1 MSGPASLHDLTG
13 RTALVTGASSGIG
26 AAAARRLAAAGARLL
41 LVARDRERLERVRAE
56 LEPGADHRL
65 FAVELTDDAAVAA
78 LAERIGS
85 EIGPLDAL
93 VQCAGVFDPK
103 PFEQISAAE
112 LDRTWAVN
120 VRAPFLLAQA
130 LVPWMAE
137 PAAIV
142 FVSSVSGHV
151 PMAHQAAY
159 GTTKSAVDGLARTLA
174 VELAPRGIRVNAV
187 APGFTAT
194 AMNEHLRREEG
205 RVERIEG
212 ATLAARLGR
221 PEEIAEAIA
230 YLVSDAAAFVYGQV
244 LNVDGGYPVSHIQ
257 TRRAR

>member
-1 MSGPASLHDLTG
+1 MSDHRTLHDLTG
-13 RTALVTGASSGIG
+13 RTVLVTGASSGIG
-26 AAAARRLAAAGARLL
+26 AAAARRLAAAGARVL
-41 LVARDRERLERVRAE
+41 LVARDAQRLDEVLGGLRA
-56 LEPGADHRL
+56 GSGHRAL
-65 FAVELTDDAAVAA
+65 RAELTDDREVAA
-78 LAERIGS
+78 LAERVAA
-85 EIGPLDAL
+85 EAGPLDAL
-93 VQCAGVFDPK
+93 VQCAGVFAPK

-130 LVPWMAE
+130 LVPVMAQR
-137 PAAIV
+137 AAMV

-159 GTTKSAVDGLARTLA
+159 GTTKSAVDGLTRTLA
-174 VELAPRGIRVNAV
+174 VELAPRGIRVNGV

-230 YLVSDAAAFVYGQV
+230 YLVSDAGAFVYGQV

-257 TRRAR
+257 TRRPA